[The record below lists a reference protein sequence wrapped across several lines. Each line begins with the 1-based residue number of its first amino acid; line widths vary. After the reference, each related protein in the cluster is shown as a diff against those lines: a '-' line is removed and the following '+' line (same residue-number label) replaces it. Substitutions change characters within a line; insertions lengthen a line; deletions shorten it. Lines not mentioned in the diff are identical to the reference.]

1 MKNLKLL
8 FALAF
13 VVLSTF
19 GFVQDIQ
26 AQNSVER
33 EVYTF
38 MQMTTIESVV
48 PAKLG
53 RSRMILSDDKGDVV
67 EVKMQ
72 NFFSMV
78 GINFKNVRSND
89 QLIAKTLGDLS
100 EQGWELVQVSPGVY
114 GTDSNNGIF
123 ITRYL
128 LRRPK

>member
-13 VVLSTF
+13 VALSMF
-19 GFVQDIQ
+19 GFAQDIQ
-26 AQNSVER
+26 AQNGVDR

-78 GINFKNVRSND
+78 GINFKNIRSND